1 MARKKATSRPNLP
14 QETLER
20 ARREATGQTGY
31 QPPAPKSAEPTPK
44 KRATKTQAAPVVKVT
59 TEDLAKE
66 YAYVISDLRNMG
78 ILAAGL
84 FAALILVS
92 LILA

>member
-1 MARKKATSRPNLP
+1 MT
-14 QETLER
+14 T
-20 ARREATGQTGY
+20 
-31 QPPAPKSAEPTPK
+31 
-44 KRATKTQAAPVVKVT
+44 VT
-59 TEDLAKE
+59 VEDLAKE

>member
-14 QETLER
+14 QEALER
-20 ARREATGQTGY
+20 ARREASGQPVY
-31 QPPAPKSAEPTPK
+31 QPAAPKAEAKPK
-44 KRATKTQAAPVVKVT
+44 KRATNVQAAPVAKVT
-59 TEDLAKE
+59 VEDLAKE

-92 LILA
+92 LLLA